1 MKYTKAQKK
10 LFVEQLKKARPLIE
24 DASDVFVCHALEHAN
39 GCSKTILIR
48 TMISDR
54 LQFNGTINSWLSY
67 NHPEVYRD
75 IFRKREFRSYRL
87 AWIDNMIEE
96 FSK

>member
-24 DASDVFVCHALEHAN
+24 DGREGFVCHALDRSCGYSAHHT
-39 GCSKTILIR
+39 KR
-48 TMISDR
+48 MISHR
-54 LQFNGTINSWLSY
+54 LDNHYSLGAWLEG
-67 NHPEVYRD
+67 NHL
-75 IFRKREFRSYRL
+75 EFFKNNYQPKAYRL

>member
-10 LFVEQLKKARPLIE
+10 LFVEQLRKARTLIE
-24 DASDVFVCHALEHAN
+24 DNSEIYVCHAIANAPWFADIGPLIKEIDARLE
-39 GCSKTILIR
+39 GR
-48 TMISDR
+48 TVY
-54 LQFNGTINSWLSY
+54 GWLDVNY
-67 NHPEVYRD
+67 PEVLNE
-75 IFRKREFRSYRL
+75 IEEFHSMKEYRL

>member
-10 LFVEQLKKARPLIE
+10 LFVEQLKKARPLIANSSE
-24 DASDVFVCHALEHAN
+24 AFVCHALESSWGYSAYHTKQMIRHRLDN
-39 GCSKTILIR
+39 HFTIGDWLEDNHLEFFKKTY
-48 TMISDR
+48 
-54 LQFNGTINSWLSY
+54 Q
-67 NHPEVYRD
+67 PQA
-75 IFRKREFRSYRL
+75 YRL